1 MLLGSTKHGGALLG
15 PLSPPPPSCP
25 PPLLLGWMVDIF
37 TLGDTKSPAQAE
49 PGSRVLM
56 QGAEQQKAET
66 TTLERELPRVLG
78 WGSIAHIYWVYT
90 ATTSI
95 SAG

>member
-15 PLSPPPPSCP
+15 PLSPPPLAP
-25 PPLLLGWMVDIF
+25 PPPCWLATVDIF

-78 WGSIAHIYWVYT
+78 LHRTYLLGLYNHNQH
-90 ATTSI
+90 
-95 SAG
+95 

>member
-1 MLLGSTKHGGALLG
+1 MLLGSTRHGGAAWSIE
-15 PLSPPPPSCP
+15 PLPCC
-25 PPLLLGWMVDIF
+25 WATVEIF

-66 TTLERELPRVLG
+66 TTLERELLG
-78 WGSIAHIYWVYT
+78 PHRTYLPGLYNHNQH
-90 ATTSI
+90 
-95 SAG
+95 

>member
-15 PLSPPPPSCP
+15 PLSPSP
-25 PPLLLGWMVDIF
+25 PPLLLATVEIF
-37 TLGDTKSPAQAE
+37 TLGDTKSPAEAE

-66 TTLERELPRVLG
+66 TTLKRELPRVLG
-78 WGSIAHIYWVYT
+78 WGQ
-90 ATTSI
+90 
-95 SAG
+95 G